1 MSETNKEQQEAQ
13 TTMALLALGLI
24 LTVVFFPAILSSLI
38 FSYLVWTAFNDRE
51 ERRYLRAGLMAVSG
65 FGVTIGVWTLSQSIV
80 LFFFEDSSKVARLV
94 ANPLIAHGYLVY
106 LAIVPLVYYYFETK
120 SQPTFTMYGHL
131 RFLIFTLFWP
141 FRFMKNFA
149 AIFYGIVFGAMIKS
163 DLSKSQTSMLLLE
176 ILGGAATSLMM
187 ISMVLAPTSGT
198 AAKTLGLSF
207 VSMYLAFYWYSF
219 FVHRGLDSAP
229 GGENNIR
236 EIRPEKGLLVGNLTK
251 PRRMPL
257 RLTWSDINHHIH
269 ILGQPG
275 AGKSVLL
282 KNIYANQIMAGSGLL
297 MLDLKADLDVKEDFR
312 ALCQMAG
319 RDKDLVI
326 IDLSNPQFSAGYNPM
341 LVGNATELKDK
352 IVGAIEW
359 SEPYYKKVSE
369 RVLQT
374 VLRGFVNLRDQQGLI
389 TNLDDLLVSISSVQG
404 LTMLTENVND
414 ESIKKDLLDLIA
426 GFSRDFTRDIEGL
439 KTDLS
444 LLVQSE
450 FGVILT
456 KPNSINIL
464 RAIQEKKVILINLDG
479 QTYSESSKRF
489 GRLLLGD
496 LRSASGSIVT
506 QTSREQRPQFT
517 VIVDEFADIVSTA
530 DMASTFVGFLNR
542 CRGSGIGVV
551 IAHQSLGDF
560 KEPTVKTQIMDST
573 ETLFSFVQKDPETC
587 ETLAAIAGTQ
597 EEWKETEQ
605 TQQDLFFKSKTG
617 MGSRRLAH
625 EYIYHPN
632 VFKNLQTGEAVYIAK
647 KPSRHGILNV
657 RLLEIPKINELPLLD
672 PAIEDVDVV
681 VLNMRAELGA
691 RSNTYNQALK
701 NQDKIDGELQI

>member
-1 MSETNKEQQEAQ
+1 MSESNKEQQEAQ
-13 TTMALLALGLI
+13 TKMALLALGLI
-24 LTVVFFPAILSSLI
+24 VTIAFFPAILSSLI
-38 FSYLVWTAFNDRE
+38 FAYLVWTAFNDQE

-65 FGVTIGVWTLSQSIV
+65 FGVTVGVWTLSQSIV
-80 LFFFEDSSKVARLV
+80 LFFFADSAKVARLI

-120 SQPTFTMYGHL
+120 AQPTFTMYGHL
-131 RFLIFTLFWP
+131 RSLVFVLFWP
-141 FRFMKNFA
+141 FRVIKNFSA
-149 AIFYGIVFGAMIKS
+149 MFYGVVFGAMTKS
-163 DLSKSQTSMLLLE
+163 DLTKSTASMFVLE
-176 ILGGAATSLMM
+176 ILGGAATSIMM
-187 ISMVLAPTSGT
+187 ISMVWAPTSGT

-229 GGENNIR
+229 GAVNSIQ
-236 EIRPEKGLLVGNLTK
+236 EIRPEKGLLIGNLTK

-282 KNIYANQIMAGSGLL
+282 RNIYANQIMAGSGLL

-319 RDKDLVI
+319 RDGDLVV
-326 IDLSNPQFSAGYNPM
+326 IDLSNPQLSAGYNPM

-374 VLRGFVNLRDQQGLI
+374 VLRGFVNLRDHQGI
-389 TNLDDLLVSISSVQG
+389 ASNLDDLLVSISSVQG
-404 LTMLTENVND
+404 LTMLSEQVND
-414 ESIKKDLLDLIA
+414 ESIRKDLFDLIA

-439 KTDLS
+439 KTDLA

-450 FGVILT
+450 FGAILT
-456 KPNSINIL
+456 KPDSINIL
-464 RAIQEKKVILINLDG
+464 RAIQEKKVVLINLDG
-479 QTYSESSKRF
+479 QTYTESSKRF

-496 LRSASGSIVT
+496 LRSVSGSIVT

-517 VIVDEFADIVSTA
+517 VIVDEFADIVSTPE
-530 DMASTFVGFLNR
+530 MASTFVGFLNR

-560 KEPTVKTQIMDST
+560 KEPTVRTQIMDST

-605 TQQDLFFKSKTG
+605 TQQELFFKSKTG

-632 VFKNLQTGEAVYIAK
+632 VFKNLQTGQAVYIAK
-647 KPSRHGILNV
+647 KPSRHGVLNV
-657 RLLEIPKINELPLLD
+657 RMLEIPKIDELAPFK
-672 PAIEDVDVV
+672 AGSEDVEVAA
-681 VLNMRAELGA
+681 LNMRAELGD
-691 RSNTYNQALK
+691 RSKLYRRSLQS
-701 NQDKIDGELQI
+701 QDTIEGELQI